1 MQNFGKE
8 RVLEPKGFFP
18 VSAWRL
24 DNRREISSN
33 EMRVKCNRI
42 KLEEEN
48 FRQLCNSCDYNIE
61 RIKKRI
67 FNIMEKRGKLH
78 NQLTDSGG
86 ICCGVV
92 EAIGEEFQEKEIFK
106 VGEKIIGM
114 TTDRKSVV

>member
-48 FRQLCNSCDYNIE
+48 FRQLCNSCDRKNHSE
-61 RIKKRI
+61 AASKGSKA
-67 FNIMEKRGKLH
+67 FSFGNEKAGSKAATPPRKAKLKAAY
-78 NQLTDSGG
+78 
-86 ICCGVV
+86 
-92 EAIGEEFQEKEIFK
+92 EAKCRCFQYRNH
-106 VGEKIIGM
+106 G
-114 TTDRKSVV
+114 